1 MTTEF
6 KQNFVTLTED
16 ELVDVGGGAVISA
29 TICVSLFALSY
40 TIGKDLRKKFSY
52 CLYRDD

>member
-40 TIGKDLRKKFSY
+40 TIGKDLRKKFS
-52 CLYRDD
+52 

>member
-6 KQNFVTLTED
+6 TQNFVTLTED
-16 ELVDVGGGAVISA
+16 ELVDVSGGAVVSA

-40 TIGKDLRKKFSY
+40 TIGKDIKKKFF
-52 CLYRDD
+52 